1 MSNTISV
8 ANFQVLDRSQ
18 NYRIFNV
25 RTVVLAFEISITV
38 QHLTFLTHPV
48 YHINKNSVEYTI
60 CLQRRIYLT
69 FTFSERH
76 VTMCHYSDKQ

>member
-48 YHINKNSVEYTI
+48 RLS
-60 CLQRRIYLT
+60 
-69 FTFSERH
+69 
-76 VTMCHYSDKQ
+76 